1 MDLKDLT
8 PTSDDIVVELT
19 HPSTGEKLFSED
31 KKPMTITLYAPH
43 SKEYKKVIHEQTN
56 KRLKVVNKT
65 GKLDITSEELEE
77 NTLSLMASITKSWD
91 ITFDKEKPECTYDKA
106 LTMYEEVFWIKPQ
119 LDNAV
124 ESYLGFMQG

>member
-19 HPSTGEKLFSED
+19 HPSTGKTLYSED

-43 SKEYKKVIHEQTN
+43 SKEYKKVLHEQTN
-56 KRLKVVNKT
+56 KRLKTVNKT

-91 ITFDKEKPECTYDKA
+91 ITFDKEKPECTYSKA

>member
-19 HPSTGEKLFSED
+19 HPSTGETLFSED

-43 SKEYKKVIHEQTN
+43 SKEYKKVLHEQTN

-91 ITFDKEKPECTYDKA
+91 ITFDKEKPECTYSKA